1 MQRNVYLVN
10 ATIQFEN
17 PLQPPQWGAPVFL
30 SSVSVVTNEDGTQV
44 YQPSYIQ
51 QPATPADIT
60 EEVLKAMQA
69 RLAVLGLTL
78 TRTQE

>member
-17 PLQPPQWGAPVFL
+17 PIQPPQWGAPVFL
-30 SSVSVVTNEDGTQV
+30 SSVSVVTNDDGTQV

-60 EEVLKAMQA
+60 EEVLKALQA
-69 RLAVLGLTL
+69 RFAVLGLTL